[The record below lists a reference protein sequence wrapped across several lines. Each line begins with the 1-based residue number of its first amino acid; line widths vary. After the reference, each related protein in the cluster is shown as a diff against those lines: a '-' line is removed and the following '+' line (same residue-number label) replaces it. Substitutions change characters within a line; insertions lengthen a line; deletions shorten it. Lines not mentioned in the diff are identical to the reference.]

1 MPIATVA
8 DIARHHAAVQP
19 VRTALTFEGRD
30 TSYAV
35 LDRRAN
41 QVANGLLALGARPS
55 TRIAVL
61 DKNHDS
67 FFEIWFGAAKAKAV
81 LVPVN
86 WRLAP
91 PEIASLIND
100 AQAEVL
106 FVGSHYL
113 DTVAQIRSRL
123 RSVREVIA
131 IDEDYPAWRGRQ
143 SVSDPQLPTEGSN
156 VCLQI
161 YTSGTT
167 GRPKGAQLT
176 NDNLIPMLAQFTSGK
191 SAEWRTTDV
200 SLVVLPL
207 FHVGGSAY
215 ALAGLY
221 AGARN
226 VVLREVVP
234 QQILDAVV
242 RYRVTKMFLVPA
254 VILFLL
260 QCPGIREADLSSLQ
274 LISYGASPMPVELLR
289 RAVGVFKCGFAQV
302 YGLTE
307 TSGAITYL
315 GPDEHAD
322 LSSER
327 LLSCGRPL
335 DGVDI
340 RVVDA
345 AGQPLPPRQVGEIVC
360 RATQIMKGYWN
371 QPEETAKAIREE
383 WLHTGDAGY
392 LDEDGFLYIYDR
404 VKDMIVSGGENI
416 YPAEVE
422 SALYGHPAIADVAV
436 IGVPD
441 EHWGEAV
448 KAIAVLKPG
457 QRADA
462 ADLIAYARERIAG
475 YKLPKSIDFV
485 DELPRTASGKIL
497 KHQLREG
504 YWQSHSRQ
512 VR

>member
-191 SAEWRTTDV
+191 SAEWRTTD
-200 SLVVLPL
+200 
-207 FHVGGSAY
+207 
-215 ALAGLY
+215 
-221 AGARN
+221 
-226 VVLREVVP
+226 
-234 QQILDAVV
+234 
-242 RYRVTKMFLVPA
+242 
-254 VILFLL
+254 
-260 QCPGIREADLSSLQ
+260 
-274 LISYGASPMPVELLR
+274 
-289 RAVGVFKCGFAQV
+289 
-302 YGLTE
+302 
-307 TSGAITYL
+307 
-315 GPDEHAD
+315 
-322 LSSER
+322 
-327 LLSCGRPL
+327 
-335 DGVDI
+335 
-340 RVVDA
+340 
-345 AGQPLPPRQVGEIVC
+345 
-360 RATQIMKGYWN
+360 
-371 QPEETAKAIREE
+371 
-383 WLHTGDAGY
+383 
-392 LDEDGFLYIYDR
+392 
-404 VKDMIVSGGENI
+404 
-416 YPAEVE
+416 
-422 SALYGHPAIADVAV
+422 
-436 IGVPD
+436 
-441 EHWGEAV
+441 
-448 KAIAVLKPG
+448 
-457 QRADA
+457 
-462 ADLIAYARERIAG
+462 
-475 YKLPKSIDFV
+475 
-485 DELPRTASGKIL
+485 
-497 KHQLREG
+497 
-504 YWQSHSRQ
+504 
-512 VR
+512 